1 MEQLLKR
8 NYLIISLVLV
18 FIGINAYFIFDD
30 NYYLNALPL
39 ALIIAY
45 IGVFYTKTAFLM
57 VAFFTPLSINL
68 EEFTHGEIGLYLPT
82 EPILFGLML
91 WIILKE
97 LKSPVIHPSVWKHPI
112 TISLGFYLFW
122 LFITS
127 ITSTSPLI
135 SFKFLLMK
143 SWFIIPLLMIGTI
156 VFLKKDN
163 IIKFLWSYGVGMS
176 FVMIYT
182 LVRHAGYDFGDREGH
197 WVMEPIFKDHTIY
210 GAAVAMNLF
219 FVFGLLIYKKH
230 ALHTQIILGFMF
242 VLTLVALYFSY
253 TRGAWLSVIF
263 AGGVWFLI
271 RYKIKFKYVVSIAGV
286 IGAIVFASWTQIEMR
301 LAKNKHEHTTTN
313 FEERMASS
321 TNITTD
327 TSNLERLNRW
337 HAAFGMFKEKPVF
350 GFGPGTYTF
359 EYAPYQDPNKLTIIS
374 TNFGTGGNAHSEYL
388 GPLAETGFI
397 GMLSVLAF
405 VTTLFYAGITLLIHI
420 KRYSPE
426 EKQLYILM
434 LCIVLAMSTYF
445 FHGIINNYLD
455 SDKAAVPV
463 YGAAAMIIAQ
473 QIRLREKRKSKHYR
487 SV

>member
-1 MEQLLKR
+1 MELLKR
-8 NYLIISLVLV
+8 NYIIFSLALV
-18 FIGINAYFIFDD
+18 FIGLNTFLIFNDI
-30 NYYLNALPL
+30 YYLNILPIV
-39 ALIIAY
+39 LIIVY
-45 IGVFYTKTAFLM
+45 IGVFHTKTAFLM
-57 VAFFTPLSINL
+57 LAFLTPISINL
-68 EEFTHGEIGLYLPT
+68 EEFTHGQIGLYLPT

-91 WIILKE
+91 WIIIKE
-97 LKSPVIHPSVWKHPI
+97 LKSPVVHSNVWKHPI
-112 TISLGFYLFW
+112 TLSLGFYLVW

-143 SWFIIPLLMIGTI
+143 SWFIIPLILLGTI
-156 VFLKKDN
+156 VFVKKDN
-163 IIKFLWSYGVGMS
+163 ITKFLWAYGVGMS

-182 LVRHAGYDFGDREGH
+182 LIRHAGYDFGDREGH

-219 FVFGLLIYKKH
+219 FVFGLLVYKKH
-230 ALHTQIILGFMF
+230 ALHTQLILFFMF
-242 VLTLVALYFSY
+242 ILTLVALYFSY
-253 TRGAWLSVIF
+253 TRGAWLSVFF
-263 AGGVWFLI
+263 AIGVWFLI
-271 RYKIKFKYVVSIAGV
+271 RYKIKFKYVITIAGV
-286 IGAIVFASWTQIEMR
+286 IGAILLISWTQIEMR

-313 FEERMASS
+313 FEERLASS
-321 TNITTD
+321 TNITSD
-327 TSNLERLNRW
+327 ASNLERLNRW

-388 GPLAETGFI
+388 GPLAETGLI
-397 GMLSVLAF
+397 GMLSVLMF
-405 VTTLFYAGITLLIHI
+405 VAVLFYSGVTLLIHI

-426 EKQLYILM
+426 EKQLYTLM
-434 LCIVLAMSTYF
+434 LCVVLALSTYF

-473 QIRLREKRKSKHYR
+473 QIRLLKKRKANIT
-487 SV
+487 